1 MFEDLFNLAF
11 TNLKKRGIRSWLTM
25 LGIFIGIAAVVS
37 LISLG
42 QGLQT
47 AITGQFSSLDPDKLI
62 VQNAETGFGPPGALA
77 VQKLNA
83 HDVGVIE
90 KVNGVDLIVER
101 LIRVV
106 TVEHNDITNFHYIG
120 SLPEDPDELAVIYES
135 INVKPLEGRLLRNND
150 ARSVIV
156 GHDFTKADED
166 FEKPIRI
173 GSSINIQNQSFDV
186 VGILEQ
192 ASTFQLNSVVFM
204 MEEDMKDLLE
214 IDDEVD
220 MLLVQVKDQ
229 DQIIKVAE
237 NIKKALRKDR
247 KLDPGEEDFTV
258 QTPEQAVS
266 TINTILLMINII
278 VVGIAMISLVVGGI
292 GIANTMYTS
301 VLERRKE
308 IGVMK
313 AVGAKNQ
320 HILTIFLIE
329 SALLGLA
336 GGLIGAAI
344 GLGLAFGAA
353 AAVQTAMPGL
363 AFGVSISYPLLT
375 AAILFSLIIGALAG
389 IFPALQAA
397 RMTPVE
403 ALRS

>member
-1 MFEDLFNLAF
+1 MFEDLFHLAF

-77 VQKLNA
+77 VEKLDS
-83 HDVGVIE
+83 HDVEVIE
-90 KVNGVDLIVER
+90 RVNGVDLIVER

-106 TVEHNDITNFHYIG
+106 TIEHNDISNFHYIG
-120 SLPEDPDELAVIYES
+120 SLPEDPDKLAVIYES

-156 GHDFTKADED
+156 GHDFTHADTQ

-204 MEEDMKDLLE
+204 MEEDMKDLLD
-214 IDDEVD
+214 IDDEID
-220 MLLVQVKDQ
+220 LILIQVKDQ
-229 DQIIKVAE
+229 DQISQVAD
-237 NIKKALRKDR
+237 NIEKALRKDR
-247 KLDPGEEDFTV
+247 NLDPGEEDFTV

-278 VVGIAMISLVVGGI
+278 VVGIAMISLLVGGI
-292 GIANTMYTS
+292 GITNTMYTS

-320 HILTIFLIE
+320 HILTIFLWE

-344 GLGLAFGAA
+344 GLGLAFGAS
-353 AAVQTAMPGL
+353 AAVQSAMPGL

-403 ALRS
+403 ALRL